1 MKYFKNIVSLED
13 LKTQYKKLA
22 KKNHPDVGGDL
33 EAMAVKQ
40 ISSKKKK
47 KQLRASQDGFI
58 LRTDGR
64 EADTTQIYHVK
75 KLVNC

>member
-33 EAMAVKQ
+33 EAM
-40 ISSKKKK
+40 
-47 KQLRASQDGFI
+47 
-58 LRTDGR
+58 
-64 EADTTQIYHVK
+64 
-75 KLVNC
+75 